1 MTDAVRR
8 QIEAAKNTPAA
19 PRKPAR
25 QVNTPPTP
33 AASPEPRESAVKPGL
48 FGSHEVAEFPGIR
61 FVATGATDACVQEL
75 TEVCQK
81 HGMRCA
87 STAHFMTQS
96 ESHAKAKK

>member
-1 MTDAVRR
+1 MKGWTSAHAQTSPPRPR
-8 QIEAAKNTPAA
+8 QPAQRPEVA
-19 PRKPAR
+19 E
-25 QVNTPPTP
+25 PPP
-33 AASPEPRESAVKPGL
+33 ASPEPRESAVKPGL

-61 FVATGATDACVQEL
+61 FVATGATKACVQEL
-75 TEVCQK
+75 TKVCQK